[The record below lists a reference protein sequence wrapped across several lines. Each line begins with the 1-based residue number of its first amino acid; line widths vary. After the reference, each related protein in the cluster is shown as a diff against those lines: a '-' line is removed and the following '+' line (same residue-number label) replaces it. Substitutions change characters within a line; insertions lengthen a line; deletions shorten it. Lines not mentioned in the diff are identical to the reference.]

1 MSEVKFDSTMTRV
14 KLNAINNYCDGHSC
28 SKCKFI
34 ELCGNELEK
43 DPNRIDKL
51 YRKMYTEE
59 ATEPVK
65 AAEGIAAEG
74 STPEDIGT
82 VITVKSSRN
91 IDSITVYFK
100 DDCIKG

>member
-1 MSEVKFDSTMTRV
+1 MSKVKFDSFATSE
-14 KLNAINNYCDGHSC
+14 KLNAINNYCDSHDC

-34 ELCGNELEK
+34 GLCGNELEA
-43 DPNRIDKL
+43 DPDRIDKL

-59 ATEPVK
+59 ATAPLMM
-65 AAEGIAAEG
+65 AEGII
-74 STPEDIGT
+74 SEDIDT

-100 DDCIKG
+100 DDCVKGK

>member
-1 MSEVKFDSTMTRV
+1 MSSEELTTSE
-14 KLNAINNYCDGHSC
+14 KLNAINNYCDSHDC

-34 ELCGNELEK
+34 GLCGNELEA
-43 DPNRIDKL
+43 DPDRIDKL

-65 AAEGIAAEG
+65 VAEGI
-74 STPEDIGT
+74 TPKDIDT

>member
-1 MSEVKFDSTMTRV
+1 MSEVNAITRV
-14 KLNAINNYCDGHSC
+14 KLNAINNYCDGHDC

-59 ATEPVK
+59 VTEPVK
-65 AAEGIAAEG
+65 VAEG
-74 STPEDIGT
+74 STLEDIDT

>member
-1 MSEVKFDSTMTRV
+1 MSEVKLTTNE
-14 KLNAINNYCDGHSC
+14 KLRAINNYCDGHAC

-34 ELCGNELEK
+34 ELCGNELEA
-43 DPNRIDKL
+43 DPDRIDKL

-59 ATEPVK
+59 AAEPLMV
-65 AAEGIAAEG
+65 AE
-74 STPEDIGT
+74 SVTPEDIDT

-100 DDCIKG
+100 DACIKG

>member
-1 MSEVKFDSTMTRV
+1 MSKVKFDSFATSE
-14 KLNAINNYCDGHSC
+14 KLNAINNYCDSHDC

-34 ELCGNELEK
+34 GLCGNELEA
-43 DPNRIDKL
+43 DPDRIDKL

-65 AAEGIAAEG
+65 VAEG

>member
-1 MSEVKFDSTMTRV
+1 MSEVKFDSFATSE
-14 KLNAINNYCDGHSC
+14 KLNAINNYCDSHDC

-34 ELCGNELEK
+34 GLCGNELEE

-59 ATEPVK
+59 ATEPLMM
-65 AAEGIAAEG
+65 AEGII
-74 STPEDIGT
+74 SEDIDT

-100 DDCIKG
+100 DDCVKGK

>member
-1 MSEVKFDSTMTRV
+1 MSSESLTTRA
-14 KLNAINNYCDGHSC
+14 KLNAINNYCDGHEC
-28 SKCKFI
+28 SKCEFTG
-34 ELCGNELEK
+34 LCGNELEE

-65 AAEGIAAEG
+65 VAEGI
-74 STPEDIGT
+74 TPEDIDT

-100 DDCIKG
+100 DACIKG

>member
-1 MSEVKFDSTMTRV
+1 MSEVKFDSAVTSV

-34 ELCGNELEK
+34 ELCGNELEA
-43 DPNRIDKL
+43 DPDRIDKL

-59 ATEPVK
+59 VAEPLMM
-65 AAEGIAAEG
+65 AECN
-74 STPEDIGT
+74 TLEDIDT

-100 DDCIKG
+100 DACIKG

>member
-1 MSEVKFDSTMTRV
+1 MSKVKFDSAVTSV
-14 KLNAINNYCDGHSC
+14 KLNAINNYCDSHDC

-34 ELCGNELEK
+34 GLCGNELEA
-43 DPNRIDKL
+43 DPDRIDKL

-59 ATEPVK
+59 ATEPLIM
-65 AAEGIAAEG
+65 AEGII
-74 STPEDIGT
+74 SEDIDT

-100 DDCIKG
+100 DDCIKGK

>member
-1 MSEVKFDSTMTRV
+1 MSSEELATSE
-14 KLNAINNYCDGHSC
+14 KLRAINNYCDGHAC

-34 ELCGNELEK
+34 ELCGNELEA
-43 DPNRIDKL
+43 DPDRIDKL

-59 ATEPVK
+59 AAEPLMV
-65 AAEGIAAEG
+65 AESI
-74 STPEDIGT
+74 TPEDIDT

-100 DDCIKG
+100 DACIKG

>member
-1 MSEVKFDSTMTRV
+1 MSEVKLTTDE
-14 KLNAINNYCDGHSC
+14 KLRAINNYCDGHAC

-34 ELCGNELEK
+34 GLCGNELEG
-43 DPNRIDKL
+43 DPDRIDKL

-65 AAEGIAAEG
+65 VAEGI
-74 STPEDIGT
+74 TPEDIDT

-100 DDCIKG
+100 DACIKG

>member
-1 MSEVKFDSTMTRV
+1 MSKVKFDSAVTSV
-14 KLNAINNYCDGHSC
+14 KLNAINNYCDSHDC

-34 ELCGNELEK
+34 GLCGNELEA
-43 DPNRIDKL
+43 DPDRIDKL

-59 ATEPVK
+59 ATEPLMMV
-65 AAEGIAAEG
+65 EGII
-74 STPEDIGT
+74 SEDIDT

-100 DDCIKG
+100 DDCVKGK

>member
-1 MSEVKFDSTMTRV
+1 MSKVKLTPNE
-14 KLNAINNYCDGHSC
+14 KLNAINNYCDNHDC

-34 ELCGNELEK
+34 GLCGNELEA
-43 DPNRIDKL
+43 DPDRIDKL
-51 YRKMYTEE
+51 YRKMYMEE

-65 AAEGIAAEG
+65 AAEGI
-74 STPEDIGT
+74 TPKDIDT

-100 DDCIKG
+100 DACIKG

>member
-1 MSEVKFDSTMTRV
+1 MSEVKFDSAMTRV

-34 ELCGNELEK
+34 ELCGNELEA
-43 DPNRIDKL
+43 DPDRIDKL
-51 YRKMYTEE
+51 YKKMYTEE
-59 ATEPVK
+59 AAEPLMV
-65 AAEGIAAEG
+65 AESI
-74 STPEDIGT
+74 TPEDIDT

-100 DDCIKG
+100 DACIKG

>member
-1 MSEVKFDSTMTRV
+1 MSEVKLTINE
-14 KLNAINNYCDGHSC
+14 KLRAINNYCDGHRC

-34 ELCGNELEK
+34 ELCGNELEA
-43 DPNRIDKL
+43 DPDRIDKL

-59 ATEPVK
+59 AAEPVK
-65 AAEGIAAEG
+65 VAEGIAAEG
-74 STPEDIGT
+74 ITSEDIDT

-100 DDCIKG
+100 DACIKG

>member
-1 MSEVKFDSTMTRV
+1 MKFDSFTTSE
-14 KLNAINNYCDGHSC
+14 KLNAINNYCDSHDC

-34 ELCGNELEK
+34 GLCGNELEA
-43 DPNRIDKL
+43 DPDRIDKL

-65 AAEGIAAEG
+65 VAEGI
-74 STPEDIGT
+74 TPGDIDT

-91 IDSITVYFK
+91 IDSITIYFK
-100 DDCIKG
+100 DACIKG

>member
-1 MSEVKFDSTMTRV
+1 MKFDSFTTSE
-14 KLNAINNYCDGHSC
+14 KLNAINNYCDSHDC

-34 ELCGNELEK
+34 GLCGNELEA
-43 DPNRIDKL
+43 DPDRIDKL

-65 AAEGIAAEG
+65 VAEGI
-74 STPEDIGT
+74 TPEYIDT
-82 VITVKSSRN
+82 FITVRSSRN

-100 DDCIKG
+100 DACIKG

>member
-1 MSEVKFDSTMTRV
+1 MSKVKFDSFATSE
-14 KLNAINNYCDGHSC
+14 KLNAINNYCDSHDC

-34 ELCGNELEK
+34 GLCGNELEA
-43 DPNRIDKL
+43 DPDRIDKL

-65 AAEGIAAEG
+65 AAEGIAAE
-74 STPEDIGT
+74 SVTPEDIDT

-100 DDCIKG
+100 DACIKG

>member
-1 MSEVKFDSTMTRV
+1 MSKVKFDSAVTSV

-34 ELCGNELEK
+34 ELCGNELEA
-43 DPNRIDKL
+43 DPDRIDKL

-65 AAEGIAAEG
+65 VAEGI
-74 STPEDIGT
+74 TPEDIDT

-100 DDCIKG
+100 DACIKG

>member
-1 MSEVKFDSTMTRV
+1 MKFDSFTTSE
-14 KLNAINNYCDGHSC
+14 KLNAINNYCDSYDC

-34 ELCGNELEK
+34 GLCGNELEA
-43 DPNRIDKL
+43 DPDRIDKL

-65 AAEGIAAEG
+65 VAEGI
-74 STPEDIGT
+74 TPKDIDT

-100 DDCIKG
+100 DDCIKGK